1 MFYPSFF
8 AFFVLYQKTRN
19 MSHID
24 ISLLKK
30 NFSAPS
36 PTPPSPSEDLMV
48 YTTYEELKEMRD
60 NGELVA
66 GQKYRFTYSF
76 ITEDPNLSGGND
88 FDIIVTALSENQVS
102 ENVLCASCADDD
114 YWISSNTP
122 ETWKVR
128 YTLDYISNDF
138 FTFGYQNE
146 NSQGWILEMTDG
158 HNNHAFYDF
167 KNLKW
172 DMTGYDIPKGKE
184 SHSDYW
190 YTFDDNFNGY
200 DASNNPITYLG
211 ARNNYVGMGCYNI
224 VMLYGYIF
232 DNKVLSSYNIVLGNM
247 SNSCN
252 IENSD
257 NILLYGSYNNVISI
271 RNSDTISYNEGLC
284 ACHIEGITSED
295 LSDLGIDDDGTIQY
309 CMLDS
314 SGNIKVWKPAD
325 LVQ

>member
-1 MFYPSFF
+1 
-8 AFFVLYQKTRN
+8 

-36 PTPPSPSEDLMV
+36 PTPPSPSEDLIV

-76 ITEDPNLSGGND
+76 ITEDPNLSGGHD

-128 YTLDYISNDF
+128 YTLDYVSNNF

-172 DMTGYDIPKGKE
+172 DMTGYDIPKEYE

-190 YTFDDNFNGY
+190 YTFDDNNY
-200 DASNNPITYLG
+200 RAMDVSNNPITYMG
-211 ARNNYVGMGCYNI
+211 AYDNNIGIGCNHI
-224 VMLYGYIF
+224 VMLYGYIIG
-232 DNKVLSSYNIVLGNM
+232 NKILDYCGNIVLGNM
-247 SNSCN
+247 SNYCV
-252 IENSD
+252 IKNSWY
-257 NILLYGSYNNVISI
+257 IFLYGERNTRNNII
-271 RNSDTISYNEGLC
+271 NSEALGSDETISFSN
-284 ACHIEGITSED
+284 ITNIHEEEFVE
-295 LSDLGIDDDGTIQY
+295 LSDYGLDDSETIQH
-309 CMLDS
+309 CMTNS
-314 SGNIKVWKPAD
+314 NGEIKVWKPAD